1 MKTVEQLTKDQETI
15 HEQIE
20 NLAITHHLK
29 KSPIYD
35 GVGNISEYLKSPM
48 KIMWILKEA
57 YDINNGDGDW
67 EAYNQFNCEESCR
80 IPTYRGMANVMYGF
94 LNDIYY
100 EDQDFP
106 KMNIQMLNLLNS
118 IAYINV
124 NKMPAIQETKSNDS
138 NMRQNYELWKDII
151 NIQINEYAPDVI
163 IFAGTFKYFYNPSNM
178 EYKECFENIAMS
190 SKKAIVYHHNGK
202 WLISVNHPSRY
213 GEVYIDTLIDALKY
227 VKERL

>member
-67 EAYNQFNCEESCR
+67 EAYNLFNCEESCR

-178 EYKECFENIAMS
+178 EYKECFENIAMP
-190 SKKAIVYHHNGK
+190 SKKAIVYHNNGK
-202 WLISVNHPSRY
+202 WLISVNHPSIN